1 MLNDPCEFEEERD
14 RNLMK
19 NLSAKDFDAYLRAK
33 MKPLRV
39 IFSFFKNALFFV
51 KK

>member
-1 MLNDPCEFEEERD
+1 MLNDPCELEEERD
-14 RNLMK
+14 RNIMK

-33 MKPLRV
+33 MKSLRLIV
-39 IFSFFKNALFFV
+39 SYFKKTLFFV